1 MRSTHSLIQV
11 LLTCSI
17 LALAFGCVT
26 SDSSPKNTK
35 GPTPVIDPDMA
46 EAVFR
51 YQFKHNASGQQTNAT
66 AYFLGLG
73 DSDPDDAFM
82 NRFQGHRPPVKKLSQ
97 CTTKGMRVTDKQ
109 TGKRGLIFSVDNI
122 VVTGADTA
130 EASGGYYEGGLSS
143 SGNTYYLKRKNGKWF
158 VEKDTMHWISL
169 NTPNKSID
177 SYVSNR
183 AASRPGLKRRSC

>member
-1 MRSTHSLIQV
+1 
-11 LLTCSI
+11 
-17 LALAFGCVT
+17 
-26 SDSSPKNTK
+26 
-35 GPTPVIDPDMA
+35 
-46 EAVFR
+46 
-51 YQFKHNASGQQTNAT
+51 
-66 AYFLGLG
+66 
-73 DSDPDDAFM
+73 
-82 NRFQGHRPPVKKLSQ
+82 
-97 CTTKGMRVTDKQ
+97 MRVTDKQ